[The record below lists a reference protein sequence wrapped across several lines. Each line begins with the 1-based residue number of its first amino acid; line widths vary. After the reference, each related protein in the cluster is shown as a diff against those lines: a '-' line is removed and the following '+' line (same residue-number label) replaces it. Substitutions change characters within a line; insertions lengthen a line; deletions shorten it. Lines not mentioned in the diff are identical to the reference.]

1 VPPELSSLTIDS
13 EEEIRREKTYIW
25 ANKKWASRVVL
36 RFVQK
41 YANKKL
47 VDNDMKEF
55 SEHIK

>member
-1 VPPELSSLTIDS
+1 MTVDS
-13 EEEIRREKTYIW
+13 EEEMRREKTYIW

-36 RFVQK
+36 RFIQK